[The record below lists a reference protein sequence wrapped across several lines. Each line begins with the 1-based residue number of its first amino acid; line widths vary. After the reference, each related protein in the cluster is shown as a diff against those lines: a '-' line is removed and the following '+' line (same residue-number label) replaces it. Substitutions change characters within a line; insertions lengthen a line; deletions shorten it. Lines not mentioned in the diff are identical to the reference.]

1 MSIIYIDASVD
12 DIEPVYRVDNF
23 NKQFFSPV
31 LGRIATYVLITEYS
45 GHV

>member
-23 NKQFFSPV
+23 NKGGKSNH
-31 LGRIATYVLITEYS
+31 I
-45 GHV
+45 